1 MKIMDRTY
9 NTTGIMHGNDS
20 SLISDVFD
28 YTMLI
33 MKAFCTRAFS
43 VFNEMFRCFQ
53 LLSLLIWWIQ
63 FIDFYMLNHSCI
75 SGIKIRVDIFV
86 TLRDWPKVFFFIC
99 TFG

>member
-20 SLISDVFD
+20 SLISYVFD

-33 MKAFCTRAFS
+33 MKAFCTRVFS

-63 FIDFYMLNHSCI
+63 FIDFYMLNHSVGCVLLL
-75 SGIKIRVDIFV
+75 STPLALKSFLLLCCG
-86 TLRDWPKVFFFIC
+86 LP
-99 TFG
+99 